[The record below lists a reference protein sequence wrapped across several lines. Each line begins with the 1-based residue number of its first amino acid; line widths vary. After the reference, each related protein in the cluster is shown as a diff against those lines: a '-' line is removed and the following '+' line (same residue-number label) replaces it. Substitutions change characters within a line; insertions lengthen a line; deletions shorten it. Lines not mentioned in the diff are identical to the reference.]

1 MAQWEEIAMENRT
14 IGVAILGLGTVGL
27 GTWKVLNAQKDEMVH
42 KLGAT
47 AEVKKILVR
56 NVAKAAA
63 ADRTSGA

>member
-42 KLGAT
+42 
-47 AEVKKILVR
+47 
-56 NVAKAAA
+56 
-63 ADRTSGA
+63 